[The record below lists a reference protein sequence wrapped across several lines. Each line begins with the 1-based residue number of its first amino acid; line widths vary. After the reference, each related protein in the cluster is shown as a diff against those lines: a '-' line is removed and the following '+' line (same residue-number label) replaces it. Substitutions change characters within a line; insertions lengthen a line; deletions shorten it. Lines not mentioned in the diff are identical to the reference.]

1 MHMAQTTGGWTLPE
15 LHRLPDDGNKYELV
29 RGELFVTPPPS
40 VAHEE
45 LASVLG
51 RILDR
56 YVDAWGLGRVYRP
69 RAVIQVMESQ
79 VEPDL
84 MVRPILKMVSDSW
97 ARAPLPILVVEIL
110 SGSTRRRD
118 HVQKRELYLDV
129 GVPEYWIV
137 DGDER
142 TIRVV
147 RPGRD
152 DFVNREIVVFRDHV
166 RRAFRT
172 TLVLSLHTNSYAAT
186 TIRLTGSRIMP
197 PAPCSARHPSRGR
210 HAACWARLRASPT
223 VNRRRAG
230 G

>member
-45 LASVLG
+45 LAYVLG

-69 RAVIQVMESQ
+69 RAVIQVLESQ

-84 MVRPILKMVSDSW
+84 MVRPIAKTVSQSW
-97 ARAPLPILVVEIL
+97 AHAPLPILVVEIL
-110 SGSTRRRD
+110 SDSTRRRD
-118 HVQKRELYLDV
+118 QLQKLGLYLDA
-129 GVPEYWIV
+129 GIPEYWIV

-147 RPGRD
+147 RPECGDLLTRD
-152 DFVNREIVVFRDHV
+152 ALAWHPVDAADPLVIDLPTVFRD
-166 RRAFRT
+166 
-172 TLVLSLHTNSYAAT
+172 SL
-186 TIRLTGSRIMP
+186 G
-197 PAPCSARHPSRGR
+197 
-210 HAACWARLRASPT
+210 
-223 VNRRRAG
+223 
-230 G
+230 